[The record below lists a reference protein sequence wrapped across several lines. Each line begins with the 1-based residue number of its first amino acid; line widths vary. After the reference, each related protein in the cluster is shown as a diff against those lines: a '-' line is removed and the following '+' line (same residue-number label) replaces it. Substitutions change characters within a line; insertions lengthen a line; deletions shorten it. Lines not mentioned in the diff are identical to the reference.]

1 MSRRLLLALIGR
13 GSIGL
18 IIAAI
23 VCGCVFA
30 LVASLVMNWASGK
43 SALWN
48 IGFAVALMVVAAGV
62 LLLAVVIVMERI
74 PR

>member
-1 MSRRLLLALIGR
+1 VLPALIGH
-13 GSIGL
+13 GSMAVIL
-18 IIAAI
+18 AA
-23 VCGCVFA
+23 VVGACAFA

-48 IGFAVALMVVAAGV
+48 IGFAVALVAAGAGV
-62 LLLAVVIVMERI
+62 LLLFVMFAMQQA